1 LDLVFLRYAFYIGD
15 LAEWLQAGVLTN
27 DVVESIIELYPKGVL
42 NVLRKRIIKYT
53 EKDIVKNELDIFSD
67 T

>member
-1 LDLVFLRYAFYIGD
+1 MHSTFGN

-27 DVVESIIELYPKGVL
+27 DVVESVIELYIL

>member
-1 LDLVFLRYAFYIGD
+1 MHSTFGN

-27 DVVESIIELYPKGVL
+27 DVVESVIELYVL
-42 NVLRKRIIKYT
+42 YVLRKRIIKYT

>member
-1 LDLVFLRYAFYIGD
+1 MHSTFGD

-27 DVVESIIELYPKGVL
+27 DVVESVIELYVL
-42 NVLRKRIIKYT
+42 YVLRKRIIKYT

>member
-1 LDLVFLRYAFYIGD
+1 MHSTFGD